1 VSLAALSLYRVT
13 GIRRVPR
20 PPTNDERIAAFRARV
35 PDAPIGTPFRFRS
48 RVYIPRPAF
57 PRPAVATDSPSPNGA
72 AAAGN
77 LSTTRS
83 NP

>member
-1 VSLAALSLYRVT
+1 MSLAALSLYRVT
-13 GIRRVPR
+13 GMRRVPR

-35 PDAPIGTPFRFRS
+35 PYAPIGTPFRFRS

-57 PRPAVATDSPSPNGA
+57 PRPAGTAYPPPIPADGSGGEPF
-72 AAAGN
+72 
-77 LSTTRS
+77 TTRS